1 MRLAFFSP
9 FNPLKTG
16 VADYSEELLP
26 HLSAHAEVDLVT
38 GGYTLANKEIRDR
51 YRILSPEEFLASAG
65 RYDMAV
71 YQLAN
76 NVEQHGYMAP
86 CMKRAPGIAVL
97 HDYYLHYLMLGLTL
111 LKGDIR
117 TLRRIFAARYGG
129 SGSALAHRV
138 LFGMFDPYQVSTVL
152 PLVEM
157 SRGVIMHNAFGES
170 LVSADA
176 GGRPVRVI
184 PMGIPIRPLLDQAA
198 LKRKYGYEPDDFVL
212 ASVST
217 LSHTKRTKAILPALK
232 RLWRKHPRLHF
243 LILGGGKLPRETRH
257 EIEVLNDRG
266 RIRMPGWLAAE
277 EYWECLNLADA
288 AIDLR
293 YPSGAETSA
302 SLLRAMSAGKPLIVS
317 RQGSF
322 LELPDECAWKTP
334 VDNTEESTLCE
345 YLTAMLECPPLVSRM
360 GAAARRQAETS
371 HRLELA
377 ADAYLRFI
385 REVADSAVRAPS
397 EDWFDAPPSRLSGAA
412 YATLYKASR
421 AVALLRNYGIGETL
435 RRIRTAPEQAGAPG
449 TADEARF
456 RGVA

>member
-26 HLSAHAEVDLVT
+26 YLSAHAEVDLVT
-38 GGYTLANKEIRDR
+38 SGYELASREIRDR
-51 YRILSPEEFLASAG
+51 YRILSPREFLASPG
-65 RYDMAV
+65 RYDMAI

-86 CMKRAPGIAVL
+86 CMRRSPGIAVL

-111 LKGDIR
+111 MKGDMR

-129 SGSALAHRV
+129 SGSGLAHRV
-138 LFGMFDPYQVSTVL
+138 LFGMYDPYRVSTVM

-157 SRGVIMHNAFGES
+157 SRGVIMHNAYGES
-170 LVSADA
+170 LVAA
-176 GGRPVRVI
+176 EARGRPVRVI

-198 LKRKYGYEPDDFVL
+198 LKRKYGFEPDDFVL

-232 RLWRKHPRLHF
+232 RLWPRHPRLRF
-243 LILGGGKLPRETRH
+243 LILGGGRMPRETRR
-257 EIEVLNDRG
+257 EIEAMNGHG
-266 RIRMPGWLAAE
+266 RIRMAGWLAAE

-322 LELPDECAWKTP
+322 LELPEECAWKVP
-334 VDNTEESTLCE
+334 VDHTEASTLCD
-345 YLTAMLECPPLVSRM
+345 YLTAMLESPSLVSRM
-360 GAAARRQAETS
+360 GAAARRQAETT
-371 HRLELA
+371 HPLELA
-377 ADAYLRFI
+377 AEAYLRFI
-385 REVADSAVRAPS
+385 GEVAGSAVHAPS
-397 EDWFDAPPSRLSGAA
+397 DDWFAAPPSRLPGAV
-412 YATLYKASR
+412 YSTLYKVSR
-421 AVALLRNYGIGETL
+421 AVALLRHYGVRETV
-435 RRIRTAPEQAGAPG
+435 RRIRAAPEPAGRPNAG
-449 TADEARF
+449 GETRT